1 MKNNPQVVLKSVT
14 KYYDAKTRAL
24 NDVSLCISEGEWLSI
39 MGPSGSG
46 KTTLLNLV
54 CGLDRPTS
62 GSITICGSDLA
73 NLNQRLLT
81 RFRRENVG
89 LIFQQYHLVPYL
101 TALENVM
108 IAQYFNSAVDEGAA
122 SKALEHVGLEHRL
135 EHRPSQLSGGEQQRV
150 CIARA
155 LINEPNIIVADEP
168 TGNLDAANGAT
179 VMNILGKLHSE
190 GHTLIL
196 VTHNMTL
203 ANQGER
209 IVKLVDGRVV
219 TDSHTEPESRDLVE
233 IEISASARQGGER
246 G

>member
-1 MKNNPQVVLKSVT
+1 MNNNQVALKSVT
-14 KYYDAKTRAL
+14 KYYDTKTCAL
-24 NDVSLCISEGEWLSI
+24 NDVSLGISEGEWLSI
-39 MGPSGSG
+39 IGPSGSG
-46 KTTLLNLV
+46 KTTLLNLI

-62 GSITICGSDLA
+62 GKINICGTDLTS
-73 NLNQRLLT
+73 LNQKLLT
-81 RFRRENVG
+81 RFRRENIG

-108 IAQYFNSAVDEGAA
+108 IAQYFNNAVDERAA
-122 SKALEHVGLEHRL
+122 SKALERVGLVHRL

-155 LINEPNIIVADEP
+155 LINEPNIVVADEP

-179 VMNILGKLHSE
+179 VMNILSKLHSE

-196 VTHNMTL
+196 VTHNMAI

-209 IVKLVDGRVV
+209 IVKVVDGRIVA
-219 TDSHTEPESRDLVE
+219 DSHTEPEGRNFVE
-233 IEISASARQGGER
+233 MKISATTQQGGQ
-246 G
+246 

>member
-1 MKNNPQVVLKSVT
+1 MKSNPQVELKSIS

-24 NDVSLCISEGEWLSI
+24 NDISLCISEGEWLSI
-39 MGPSGSG
+39 IGPSGSG
-46 KTTLLNLV
+46 KPTLLNLL

-62 GSITICGSDLA
+62 GKISICNTDLTS
-73 NLNQRLLT
+73 LNQKLLT
-81 RFRRENVG
+81 RFRRENIG

-108 IAQYFNSAVDEGAA
+108 IAQYFNNSVDETAA
-122 SKALEHVGLEHRL
+122 RKALERVGLEHRL

-168 TGNLDAANGAT
+168 TGNLDAANGTT
-179 VMNILGKLHSE
+179 VMNALGKLHSE

-196 VTHNMTL
+196 VTHNMAI

-209 IVKLVDGRVV
+209 IVKVVDGRVV
-219 TDSHTEPESRDLVE
+219 ADSHTEPEGRGLVKMG
-233 IEISASARQGGER
+233 ISASVRQGGE
-246 G
+246 